1 MAEMRQLGG
10 DRMKRTQK
18 ERPRSVKASVLLM
31 QLREDVKAMNSAISI
46 LSQKMRH
53 LTRNEKILGRNLIVL
68 NKKIKEFGE
77 TGLNEGVSEET
88 KKELEEL
95 KKELLKANKK
105 IEELNIVMANQSRKF
120 VGADELKELRY
131 IVDSINPLDLATLE
145 QVKELIKRESEKHKK
160 SESHELDLST
170 N

>member
-10 DRMKRTQK
+10 DRMQRTKK

-68 NKKIKEFGE
+68 NKKLKEFSETNSGE
-77 TGLNEGVSEET
+77 GASEEI
-88 KKELEEL
+88 KKEIEEL
-95 KKELLKANKK
+95 KKQLLQANKK
-105 IEELNIVMANQSRKF
+105 IEELNIVIANQSRKF

-131 IVDSINPLDLATLE
+131 IVDSINPLDLATLD
-145 QVKELIKRESEKHKK
+145 QVKELIKRESEKHQK
-160 SESHELDLST
+160 SESQQIDLG
-170 N
+170 